1 MTHSTSSLSPHLQ
14 FAVTSITLAAM
25 LLTSSPLALAQT
37 AVGTGTSSVR
47 GNEPVTLNFANA
59 EIEAVARTMA
69 TITGRNV
76 VVDPRVKGQ
85 LTLITE
91 RAVPPSAAFQQF
103 LAALRLQGFTVV
115 ESAGLYKVVP
125 EADAKL
131 QGGSVGVSE
140 SGSARGTPGGGQ
152 IVTQIFKLNYEN
164 AGNLVPVLRPL
175 ISPNNTI
182 NVNPGN
188 NSLVITDYADNLQ
201 RLGRIIAA
209 MDVSNASDVE
219 IIPLRNALAADL
231 APLVARLIDGGSGA
245 APAAAQGQADTSFKT
260 TLLAEPRSNS
270 LILRAANP
278 ARVAMVRALVDKL
291 DQAPAP
297 GSSAS
302 MGNIHVV
309 YLKNADATKLAVTLR
324 AAMASMG
331 GNATGGAS
339 ASTPAISS
347 SPSSPS
353 LSGGGSNSGGL
364 SGGSSN
370 NSSLGG
376 LGSSSGMGSGS
387 GMGSSNSNQ
396 PSTGGLIQADP
407 TTNSLIITAPEPLF
421 RQLRAVIDKLDGR
434 RAQVLVESMIVE
446 VTATKLAE
454 FGIQWQG
461 VLGKQGDGTVGV
473 IGTNSVQG
481 GGANILNV
489 TGALASG
496 STTAITAAAGTLS
509 KGLNL
514 ALAPRINGQYYL
526 GALANFLQNS
536 GDANVLS
543 TPNLMTLD
551 NEEARIV
558 IGNNVPF
565 PTGSYANTG
574 GSNTVNPFTTV
585 ERKDVG
591 LMLKVRPQISENGTV
606 KMSIY
611 QEVSKIDRATL
622 ADVNGPTTSKR
633 SIESSVVVDDGNIIV
648 LGGLLEDS
656 YSQGEDKV
664 PVMGDLPL
672 VGGLFRSENRQR
684 NKTNLMVFLR
694 PVVVRDAATS
704 DALMV
709 DRYDAIRGLQQVTQP
724 ASSLPLRSVSGAPVL
739 PELPQRADPATRAQ
753 PAVAPP
759 APMQDLTAP
768 GAPAPRPTPSGVP
781 ISEAPA
787 RAGSAPVAAA
797 ATAPSTYYVRAG
809 LFGDDAASRAA
820 LDKLRTSALPIAE
833 QPVDTNQGP
842 RTSVRVGPYQNEASA
857 EAAAA
862 MVRQLAPGATVTR
875 QTL

>member
-1 MTHSTSSLSPHLQ
+1 M
-14 FAVTSITLAAM
+14 
-25 LLTSSPLALAQT
+25 
-37 AVGTGTSSVR
+37 
-47 GNEPVTLNFANA
+47 
-59 EIEAVARTMA
+59 
-69 TITGRNV
+69 
-76 VVDPRVKGQ
+76 
-85 LTLITE
+85 
-91 RAVPPSAAFQQF
+91 
-103 LAALRLQGFTVV
+103 
-115 ESAGLYKVVP
+115 
-125 EADAKL
+125 
-131 QGGSVGVSE
+131 
-140 SGSARGTPGGGQ
+140 
-152 IVTQIFKLNYEN
+152 
-164 AGNLVPVLRPL
+164 
-175 ISPNNTI
+175 
-182 NVNPGN
+182 
-188 NSLVITDYADNLQ
+188 
-201 RLGRIIAA
+201 
-209 MDVSNASDVE
+209 
-219 IIPLRNALAADL
+219 
-231 APLVARLIDGGSGA
+231 
-245 APAAAQGQADTSFKT
+245 
-260 TLLAEPRSNS
+260 
-270 LILRAANP
+270 
-278 ARVAMVRALVDKL
+278 
-291 DQAPAP
+291 P

-302 MGNIHVV
+302 TGNIHVV
-309 YLKNADATKLAVTLR
+309 YLKNADATKLATTLR

-331 GNATGGAS
+331 GNSSGGAG
-339 ASTPAISS
+339 ASTPAISGGGA
-347 SPSSPS
+347 PSSS

-364 SGGSSN
+364 SGGSNSSS

-376 LGSSSGMGSGS
+376 LGSSSGMGAGS
-387 GMGSSNSNQ
+387 GMGSANSNQ

-421 RQLRAVIDKLDGR
+421 RQLRAVIDQLDGR

-446 VTATKLAE
+446 VSATKLAE

-496 STTAITAAAGTLS
+496 STSAITSAASTLS

-622 ADVNGPTTSKR
+622 SDVNGPTTSKR
-633 SIESSVVVDDGNIIV
+633 SIESNVVVDDGNIIV

-672 VGGLFRSENRQR
+672 VGGLFRSENRTR

-704 DALMV
+704 EALMA

-724 ASSLPLRSVSGAPVL
+724 ASSLPLRSISGAPVL
-739 PELPQRADPATRAQ
+739 PELPQRSAPATRVQ
-753 PAVAPP
+753 PAPL
-759 APMQDLTAP
+759 QDLVTP
-768 GAPAPRPTPSGVP
+768 VQPAPRLTPSGVP
-781 ISEAPA
+781 ISEAPV
-787 RAGSAPVAAA
+787 PAA
-797 ATAPSTYYVRAG
+797 ATAPTYYVRAG
-809 LFGDDAASRAA
+809 VFGDDSASQAA
-820 LDKLRTSALPIAE
+820 LARLRNSALPISE
-833 QPVDTNQGP
+833 QPVDTSQGP
-842 RTSVRVGPYQNEASA
+842 RTSVRVGPYHNPASA
-857 EAAAA
+857 DSAAA
-862 MVRQLAPGATVTR
+862 MVRELAPAATVTR